1 MMIEERRRTVALVLV
16 AVALGLLFAGQF
28 VTFGSGGA
36 PDWLFPLGLL
46 AVVPAV
52 ASLIVAWPDPRAR
65 LWLGSVLAVL
75 MLLIGWEGAVNDDF
89 RFVWG
94 SWEGEFWFFEV
105 FLLFLLSCT
114 LLTTAGVALGGRRWL
129 LRIPAYLIGMFVLAV
144 AVAAIMAGYYGR
156 TCTGDE
162 EEGCLA
168 PLGGLVWG
176 AAAFVAS
183 PVLIVV
189 IELLLW
195 WRRRH
200 KAGLSR
206 RG

>member
-1 MMIEERRRTVALVLV
+1 MIEERRRTVAVALV
-16 AVALGLLFAGQF
+16 AVALGLLFAGRF
-28 VTFGSGGA
+28 VTFEDGGL
-36 PDWLFPLGLL
+36 DWLFPLGLL
-46 AVVPAV
+46 AVLPAV

-65 LWLGSVLAVL
+65 LWLGIVLAAL
-75 MLLIGWEGAVNDDF
+75 MLLIGWQGAVNDEF

-105 FLLFLLSCT
+105 FLFLLSSV

-129 LRIPAYLIGMFVLAV
+129 LRIPAYLIGMFVLAI
-144 AVAAIMAGYYGR
+144 AVAAITATYYGS

-168 PLGGLVWG
+168 ALGGLVWG

-200 KAGLSR
+200 KAGLTR